1 MRTRLGENDM
11 YAKIQNVSV
20 GELVLPE
27 FKLRLGEVATVPY
40 TAKLADY
47 VARKFIK
54 ILQIVNR

>member
-1 MRTRLGENDM
+1 M

-54 ILQIVNR
+54 ILQIVNK